1 MRTNTKRLTAAA
13 VFSALAFGISL
24 LCNVIPVCLVPGLP
38 FLHYDAKD
46 VLITLCGFIYGP
58 VYALAVSLVA
68 SVLEFT
74 ISSTGVIGMIMNF
87 LSSAVFACTA
97 SLIYKYIKNIKGA
110 ILGLFASVVLT
121 TAFMLGWNYLISPYY
136 MGVSREAISAMLLP
150 GFLPFNLLKS
160 GINMGICLLVYK
172 PVITTL
178 RMAGFVERKGE
189 NAIRLKSSLPSLII
203 GILAILVCIAVAL
216 HYNGII

>member
-1 MRTNTKRLTAAA
+1 M
-13 VFSALAFGISL
+13 
-24 LCNVIPVCLVPGLP
+24 
-38 FLHYDAKD
+38 
-46 VLITLCGFIYGP
+46 
-58 VYALAVSLVA
+58 
-68 SVLEFT
+68 
-74 ISSTGVIGMIMNF
+74 
-87 LSSAVFACTA
+87 
-97 SLIYKYIKNIKGA
+97 
-110 ILGLFASVVLT
+110 GLFASVVLT